1 MSLDSLVAIF
11 ISVAVFE
18 MMAAVGLGVAVRD
31 AVAVATNGPLRGS
44 NDDPCGLVGVLGS
57 PFIAWYG
64 ERRPESPGAT
74 MRS

>member
-11 ISVAVFE
+11 VSVDMFE

-31 AVAVATNGPLRGS
+31 VVAVATNGPLRGL
-44 NDDPCGLVGVLGS
+44 NDDRCGLVGVLGS
-57 PFIAWYG
+57 LFIAWYG
-64 ERRPESPGAT
+64 GRCPESPGAA